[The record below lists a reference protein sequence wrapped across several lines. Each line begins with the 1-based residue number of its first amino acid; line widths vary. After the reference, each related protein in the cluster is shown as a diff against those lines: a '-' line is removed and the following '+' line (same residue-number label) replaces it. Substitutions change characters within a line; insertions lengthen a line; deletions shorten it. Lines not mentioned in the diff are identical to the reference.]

1 MSVLGYLFLFVPCIE
16 MDADV
21 DYGRKKGI
29 MFSPVNSDSLER
41 VIVEDSV
48 VDSFCYGTLFIDI
61 FISISSHWKLP

>member
-1 MSVLGYLFLFVPCIE
+1 
-16 MDADV
+16 MDADA

-41 VIVEDSV
+41 VIVEDSA